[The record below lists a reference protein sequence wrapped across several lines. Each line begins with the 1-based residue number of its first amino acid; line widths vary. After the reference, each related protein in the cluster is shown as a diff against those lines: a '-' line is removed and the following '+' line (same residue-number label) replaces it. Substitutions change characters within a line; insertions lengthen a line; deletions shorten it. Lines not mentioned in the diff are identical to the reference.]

1 MFFNS
6 FMPKPTFGS
15 SGSRKSG
22 GGRRS
27 RADKKGAA
35 AVFSAP
41 KPVYK
46 PKPKPKPKPKSSTS
60 TRKGASASMSRLVPK
75 SSPVPKIRPKTI
87 GSETTSHKGPNLDGS
102 AGYTRTTS
110 YNSKGKVGSS
120 KIKTSNGDSVTAN
133 GKAGMKIGNTIY
145 NTSTVNAPTPTK
157 KLNDAN
163 GVGRRKA
170 PVNVDSDKSSGGSA
184 AGSTGGSSG
193 KIKASKAQEDNLTV
207 KRKSRGTSKY
217 KLATNNPLVVS
228 RKKRNS

>member
-15 SGSRKSG
+15 SGSRKSSG
-22 GGRRS
+22 GGS

-41 KPVYK
+41 KPVY
-46 PKPKPKPKPKSSTS
+46 KPKPKPKSSTS

-133 GKAGMKIGNTIY
+133 GKAGMKIGKTIY
-145 NTSTVNAPTPTK
+145 NTDPIKHAASKADGSDNNPKTK
-157 KLNDAN
+157 K
-163 GVGRRKA
+163 KA